1 MICPACKS
9 AVADELRFCLH
20 CGQYL
25 GEPDETTRV
34 IPPRVVPN
42 TKVNVAVPRFET
54 VEKGREPW
62 ALGTGA
68 LVIGAVIVLILGGLI
83 TLALIEWG
91 SQSTETR
98 NTNRPIAL
106 NTVSPTRP
114 TPTPTPIPTQP
125 TITVTPQEQPSFE
138 QPAPPTTRETIVDS
152 TFPVGPRAYQ
162 YYSFAVVANRIGNLT
177 GTFSAIGGRND
188 IDAWVIDA
196 NQMANFANG
205 HSTFFYYHS
214 DYVSYGEIK
223 LRLKPGSYYL
233 IFSNKA
239 VRPVTLGRGITNRW
253 TRAESARLSATPCP

>member
-1 MICPACKS
+1 
-9 AVADELRFCLH
+9 
-20 CGQYL
+20 L

-34 IPPRVVPN
+34 IPPRFVPK

-68 LVIGAVIVLILGGLI
+68 LVIGALIVLILGGVI
-83 TLALIEWG
+83 TLALMEWG

-106 NTVSPTRP
+106 TAASPTRVPTPNP
-114 TPTPTPIPTQP
+114 TPTPTQP
-125 TITVTPQEQPSFE
+125 TITITPQEQSSLE
-138 QPAPPTTRETIVDS
+138 QPVTPSPREAIVDS

-162 YYSFAVVANRIGNLT
+162 SYSFAVAANRIGNLT
-177 GTFSAIGGRND
+177 GTFSATGGRND

-196 NQMANFANG
+196 NQMANFTNG
-205 HSTFFYYHS
+205 HSTHFYYHS

-239 VRPVTLGRGITNRW
+239 ALLTNKVVE
-253 TRAESARLSATPCP
+253 AHVYLN

>member
-1 MICPACKS
+1 MICPSCKS
-9 AVADELRFCLH
+9 SVADELRYCLH

-34 IPPRVVPN
+34 IPPRAVPK

-54 VEKGREPW
+54 IEKGREPW

-68 LVIGAVIVLILGGLI
+68 LVVGAVIVLILGGVI
-83 TLALIEWG
+83 TLALIQWG
-91 SQSTETR
+91 SQPTETR

-114 TPTPTPIPTQP
+114 STPSPTPIPTQP
-125 TITVTPQEQPSFE
+125 TIAITPQEQSSLE
-138 QPAPPTTRETIVDS
+138 QPAQPPTRETIVDA

-162 YYSFAVVANRIGNLT
+162 YYPFSVANRIGNLT
-177 GTFSAIGGRND
+177 GTFSATGGHND

-205 HSTFFYYHS
+205 HSTYFYYHS
-214 DYVSYGEIK
+214 DYISYGEIK

-239 VRPVTLGRGITNRW
+239 ALLTNKVVE
-253 TRAESARLSATPCP
+253 AHVYLN

>member
-1 MICPACKS
+1 MICPSCKS
-9 AVADELRFCLH
+9 AIADELRYCLH

-34 IPPRVVPN
+34 IPPRVVPK

-54 VEKGREPW
+54 VEQGREPW

-68 LVIGAVIVLILGGLI
+68 LVIGAVIVLILGGVI

-91 SQSTETR
+91 SQPTETR

-106 NTVSPTRP
+106 STVSPTRPP
-114 TPTPTPIPTQP
+114 TPTPTPIPMQP
-125 TITVTPQEQPSFE
+125 TIAVTPQEQSSFE
-138 QPAPPTTRETIVDS
+138 QPPPPPTRETIVDS

-162 YYSFAVVANRIGNLT
+162 YYSFAVAANRIGNLT
-177 GTFSAIGGRND
+177 GTFSATGGHND

-205 HSTFFYYHS
+205 HSTYSYYHS
-214 DYVSYGEIK
+214 DYISYGEIK

-239 VRPVTLGRGITNRW
+239 ALLTNKVVE
-253 TRAESARLSATPCP
+253 AHVYLN